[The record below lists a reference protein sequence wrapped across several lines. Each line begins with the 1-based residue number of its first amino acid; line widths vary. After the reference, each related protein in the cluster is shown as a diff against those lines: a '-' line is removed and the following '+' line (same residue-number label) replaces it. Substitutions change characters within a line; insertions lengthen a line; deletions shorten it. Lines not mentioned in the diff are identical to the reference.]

1 MVLLYYTGSACDK
14 LPVRRIANGS
24 GGKSSGVGWDIPK
37 LYAPVPLTILTSS
50 DAHLIPKMRK
60 FQRSDEFR

>member
-1 MVLLYYTGSACDK
+1 MNALKTEDPETWSELM
-14 LPVRRIANGS
+14 S
-24 GGKSSGVGWDIPK
+24 GGFVVA
-37 LYAPVPLTILTSS
+37 YAPVPLTILTSS